1 MSPSMF
7 DLFHRRLEEKNGE
20 IPDTYFYTLTDS
32 FKKRFLM
39 MFDYL
44 FQEKEQYQT
53 YNDNE
58 HIVKALRIAFGVFSL
73 SELSGVHSYKYADE
87 IKLFI
92 LKCSDDNKVIS
103 AIECICRY
111 ALMLSKK
118 GYDRYSIII
127 HNTNKY
133 FKLDRIGYTFITEGD
148 GFIVFIE
155 DEHFYNECTQK
166 SLSLLTQKGYSNAQ
180 NFFIDA
186 YKKLAASDYDDAIVD
201 VGRAIETLLKERFSK
216 LGIPY
221 DDKKDSLNKLLNIAK
236 QHIIT
241 PYSFEPFQQTLLEVG
256 RARNQMGAHGVT
268 PGQTPVAD
276 ELHVRFAINQAA
288 ANLLFLAEVP
298 MSNK

>member
-1 MSPSMF
+1 MSPSIF
-7 DLFHRRLEEKNGE
+7 DLFHRRIQESKGK
-20 IPDTYFYTLTDS
+20 IPNTYSYIITES
-32 FKKRFLM
+32 FKKRFIM
-39 MFDYL
+39 MFHEICEISAYPYISID
-44 FQEKEQYQT
+44 KT
-53 YNDNE
+53 DIIK
-58 HIVKALRIAFGVFSL
+58 HLRMAFGVFSL
-73 SELSGVHSYKYADE
+73 DELSKKTTFNPFDE
-87 IKLFI
+87 IQLFI
-92 LKCSDDNKVIS
+92 LNCNDNDKIIS
-103 AIECICRY
+103 SIEYICRFFLEKCRTGQRRCY
-111 ALMLSKK
+111 IAIKATNE
-118 GYDRYSIII
+118 YFRY
-127 HNTNKY
+127 
-133 FKLDRIGYTFITEGD
+133 DRIGYKFIDEGE
-148 GFIVFIE
+148 GFIVPIE
-155 DEHFYNECTQK
+155 DEVFSNECTQQ
-166 SLSLLTQKGYSNAQ
+166 SLSLLAKKGYGEAQ

-186 YKKLAASDYDDAIVD
+186 YKKLAISDYDDALVD

-298 MSNK
+298 MSN